1 MDEIDGFV
9 TEEIAECL
17 LILGWKDEARPVFAR
32 AYAELSADD
41 ELGSREPDR
50 LERLR
55 MLGET

>member
-1 MDEIDGFV
+1 MRLDGYV

-17 LILGWKDEARPVFAR
+17 LTLGRNDEARPVFAR

-41 ELGSREPDR
+41 ELQSREPER

-55 MLGET
+55 VLGET